1 LASRRLCSEG
11 KTLQIIY
18 ASYRKTTD
26 KIKTLFILMVVVIHG
41 ICGITVKSEGLSSV
55 LFAHRRATGSQYG
68 SCFALSGKKKNCFA
82 YFIRMARV
90 SVVKKVQGTR
100 VMEYDHSHQE
110 IIRIIPDRKGC
121 LSCGSMAIKGQQRY
135 CSAACRERLQFKL
148 DLRTGLVQA
157 LNARYA
163 TFFFSDNH
171 IFMDVLPHGSQGTF
185 RFRYPRTLGKTPA
198 EDFSTMANLLGNI
211 WWSEKEKSN
220 KTYRASHQVFQWG
233 QQSHESLASVRPAA
247 RYTPKVNREHL
258 SLLQIDQTALI
269 SSNLKQ
275 MVKDAY
281 RRAAKKNHPDMG
293 GNAEIFRCV
302 HKAYEELFSWARNPT
317 YTRQRGFPDKWFYE
331 HDKNHWKPPLPRSRF
346 SL

>member
-1 LASRRLCSEG
+1 MHRWEPRAQILPLSEV
-11 KTLQIIY
+11 
-18 ASYRKTTD
+18 
-26 KIKTLFILMVVVIHG
+26 M
-41 ICGITVKSEGLSSV
+41 KSD
-55 LFAHRRATGSQYG
+55 RSQ
-68 SCFALSGKKKNCFA
+68 
-82 YFIRMARV
+82 
-90 SVVKKVQGTR
+90 
-100 VMEYDHSHQE
+100 QE
-110 IIRIIPDRKGC
+110 IIKIIPPRKGC

-135 CSAACRERLQFKL
+135 CSATCREKLQFKL
-148 DLRTGLVQA
+148 NLRTGLVQA

-163 TFFFSDNH
+163 TFFFSDDQ

-185 RFRYPRTLGKTPA
+185 RFCYPRTPGKTPA

-233 QQSHESLASVRPAA
+233 LQSYGSLVSVRPMA
-247 RYTPKVNREHL
+247 RYAPKVNRDHL
-258 SLLQIDQTALI
+258 TLLQIDQVALI
-269 SSNLKQ
+269 SSDLKQ

-293 GNAEIFRCV
+293 GDAETFRRV

-331 HDKNHWKPPLPRSRF
+331 RDQNHWKPPLPRNRF
-346 SL
+346 NL